1 MLNSLIRMI
10 VLGVLVIAAI
20 AVFFLV
26 LHIVIRLVI
35 LGAIVIA
42 ALWVVRSFKGN
53 NRNTEG
59 Q

>member
-1 MLNSLIRMI
+1 MLNSLIRII
-10 VLGVLVIAAI
+10 VLGVLALAAI

-26 LHIVIRLVI
+26 LHIVIRIVI

-42 ALWVVRSFKGN
+42 VLWVVKSFKGSGGN
-53 NRNTEG
+53 S